1 MSADHAYRY
10 DVWKSACSFLC
21 KCSTRFSIDLL
32 DGFEGLLTNVR
43 NCMANRNVELSQLAT
58 KAYLALLKQ
67 AGQLLCEQFR
77 LAGLTESPV
86 LTAARSDLF
95 INVIKHLMQNV
106 STQSTSLSDTVVAI
120 TGLSHICEISAL
132 LMSSHEFLNVICC
145 VLDRIQSTEL
155 SRIKMFSTISISID
169 GYDASQLLLATI
181 TIYRVLQ
188 VTVLP
193 KINRA
198 TNHTDLE
205 RAVKLTDQLEQL
217 AMQLALLCVE
227 LYPFAPVKLSTV
239 LGTAI
244 QSAAEHMTK
253 TELRSTNIGLTVY
266 RAVIRCCCHQP
277 IVFAPL
283 QIPATTGS
291 PRQQKVYNPLPDAPI
306 TCRDYV
312 PLWQALLGLDQSKS
326 DSDNSV
332 PAATITLRHFVQTVL
347 RLIRRFDLNYTVCTS
362 ETFPG
367 NEEMMGPDKPTETE
381 SCGLGAQLDF
391 AEVQALVEEPS
402 GLVSFRSPK
411 DIVLFVNLVDLVE
424 FPLLAGFY
432 KMLQLFVTA
441 GVHSGF
447 FRDGFVDDSPLL
459 SVTHDE
465 WLTTRQCLV
474 QFVSGLSTLQAPA
487 SALNISTGQL
497 WADLR
502 MNQLQLIFSL
512 PAIIFIPSLISPEFH
527 DQGVQEFAKRV
538 YPKLGSG
545 LSVKTQFLSVLYPAL
560 RRMLTSPNTSS
571 IVINS
576 QSSKTSLASYYD
588 RLIRSDQKTR
598 QNFGQTLRL
607 LNRIQTLQVASYEL
621 DDTCT
626 TTLKPGKFG
635 GQHNLR
641 AQVQLLGLLSKLGG
655 PLLSFEH
662 SLFVGSAAN
671 ASKSINRSVR
681 SSSDAFRIC
690 VPFTDI
696 RMYLVLTD
704 LHLVEVV
711 SHEVYQTDGAR
722 LIAAAEYLH
731 ALIRYMVGRLANVI
745 QPFRRFVQPS
755 NFHSDLIDSLT
766 SSEVIGGGDGHL
778 FQSTAAAGSTSQ
790 SETDYPSTT
799 RDLVLWR
806 RLILICFRL
815 ATNKQ
820 VHVNRLFRNL
830 MLQLARW
837 FGAYAASSHQESI
850 CFFKTLLEL
859 LHLGGSPVS
868 PVDPFPGCRSETS
881 VPYDASNNPDLESL
895 QNLAALCL
903 RIFFICSTCR
913 ASAPPGASANQLQQ
927 VNPKICTHSSYALFE
942 RLLDQALFAIRCL
955 HSQSDL
961 GPLTA
966 LNKTLLPIMCQ
977 DPNLVG
983 IHVFEILDTLLVALD
998 TLHSEHTILGS
1009 CSTVPLCADNG
1020 TVLYDLLAKAIR
1032 RVVRIVLLRSRDLP
1046 LGSRLIDESSP
1057 EYHKPALARACEPK
1071 KARLD
1076 APSSS
1081 RFGVD
1086 SATSSNLPYK
1096 CRCPKGWREAS
1107 LHACFW
1113 ALFGRVVKPT
1123 LLQYSSQSGSERHQL
1138 CLELSLKVAHLLS
1151 PSANDRG
1158 PPGAT
1163 CLLTSQP
1170 SSAQLFFQSLLDKS
1184 IVSAIVQR
1192 LLPTANFKQPIV
1204 LLSDHFSGFET
1215 IADSITTPLLTYP
1228 ALEDSDPLL
1237 LRISVFTCLPYPM
1250 NQSETE
1256 AMTSLTGIG
1265 NSSTQPNLSRLC
1277 HIFASL
1283 ADCLENGSTPKQL
1296 LAVDTFGPMILETFT
1311 QLQTCPSFGND
1322 NPSLHNLV
1330 INVLRLALTSSVSVK
1345 IVEYLLDC
1353 ILSTSTC
1360 TNSRVVCTVLGG
1372 DALLRLLLFG
1382 ETNVNHTIWK
1392 PQQQSRALLTT
1403 TVLIRRIRAL
1413 TTNPVD
1419 SPDLPAAIS
1428 LMNSC
1433 LDVCLTVESDTGH
1446 RSSVFVQL
1454 ACLELCYALI
1464 APIHSSSAE
1473 DNSSTLQTDYLRRV
1487 QDKFLFPLLLFCSHN
1502 ALESF
1507 ATKHVIEWINILQKV
1522 TSQQESKL
1530 ADSVSRL
1537 LAAELCLNLFALIY
1551 NRLPK
1556 QCTHDKDAQLV
1567 NIVWR
1572 ANDSSQSMPDCKGVE
1587 LTRSVMKFADTIFNQ
1602 INNDL
1607 SVSSH
1612 NHSGQTAISKLC
1624 RRVLVAAWSCLSA
1637 TVCATQTRDNFF
1649 MHLLSPCLFTRLL
1662 PDSTEFPFHLPE
1674 QHSILVRGRFPNVP
1688 EVLWSDSDFNVLD
1701 SHRNVSLST
1710 RAPERSTDRKSY
1722 TVTSEKALFE
1732 GSTLA
1737 LELHRFDHLAGTQW
1751 LAQYRTDKPMLSQ
1764 ESSHFGNTVHEILK
1778 SEHFR
1783 QPPGVRLVQDSVN
1796 CEPLMASFTGF
1807 LKRLYQLRAAPD
1819 PDEVATEEP
1828 FWLQYLRRE
1837 FNGPNVS
1844 VNVQTFILKLLINA
1858 PEAFLPYGQPWFTI
1872 ISRFLLANP
1881 AGVVTCSIQSPTFTT
1896 LFTDLCLTLASW
1908 ADQSQPQRVVP
1919 CTPEECLLGT
1929 QLLSMFVVH
1938 LGSLEEK
1945 IGTVQSS
1952 APKRSTSLS
1961 QRGLVDL
1968 FELLVDC
1975 WGEFLKPP
1983 YQAFFN
1989 KFNRTDVTPNQ
2000 LLVTLELFRIV
2011 LRSDMI
2017 CRLEDANPYLE
2028 SFANALSSSLE
2039 HPNKDVSNAAFTIC
2053 ALFLDRFQQPLVTIP
2068 KATVASGTNTTVDH
2082 VGSLQQPHIEPSSLQ
2097 SLAGQ
2102 LWIKVVRFNSQ
2113 QGTINSSL
2121 TSSGLFGA
2129 VCQAA
2134 ICWEPLRSR
2143 VLQLVSVTSQCL
2155 HSDNSS
2161 LHSLLNLLRHF
2172 MLTRSNPSE
2181 LDLNTIMHCLF
2192 STDKIDLSSSKLEQ
2206 HFFNLLATKT
2216 SDIVELGL
2224 TIGAEWINLLTR
2236 YSDRSISF
2244 SIYKPYINSILRTA
2258 LRCLDDNRPKSVHAA
2273 AYQVYMATWKC
2284 ALKLTFTEELLLAK
2298 FGMLFGLS
2306 VESDTELS
2314 AKVRSFFSRNCL
2326 PATTL
2331 DRAVCVLSD
2340 CGAVGSI
2347 QESLPEEDL
2356 DWFRVLVGQFFHS
2369 LLSACVSLVLEPA
2382 TLTTEYSQPFF
2393 DQPLDPGVSFG
2404 HLNLPDPL
2412 CVTTFDLDP
2421 TLASLAP
2428 LFITQTALPEVHLT
2442 SRADALVTAPSTIT
2456 LLTEPTDGTQLTQP
2470 VVGTR
2475 NNRTTCHDPPL
2486 KVSSISATLMS
2497 LENSRQKEESGE
2509 TNSDE
2514 PYNPSSHQLR
2524 VARIQKR
2531 LNARDLTQLEPSSVK
2546 SPQKTTRQIFRERAV
2561 ARHRAELRF
2570 TSLSARVLRSFGQ
2583 STSAP
2588 IKTYR
2593 YGALPDVET
2602 VTPSSMI
2609 EPLNRLAAVSS
2620 PMSHALFVQLFSS
2633 LLRTNLSPD
2642 VRKHS
2647 VSQQLSHSLN
2657 ELLHLACQ
2665 LAIFSD
2671 STLDVQSVVSAC
2683 FALLSQL
2690 LGAFWPRR
2698 ATVPQDV
2705 PVSLDSTVIATSAL
2719 LSNLESDAIVLLEW
2733 LFISGDTSNLCL
2745 YQESQQSDT
2754 SEQWWADPV
2763 EIRIFPKPSDSL
2775 PHLLPGSITASVVW
2789 WDLVRLY
2796 RSLGRF
2802 DDMIGWLRDRWVEGT
2817 PLLRRIGYALVTIGL
2832 PNYTAARLAFEEIL
2846 ETTQLWDD
2854 CPPYMD
2860 SGLQSLC
2867 RDGLL
2872 TCLDR
2877 MSHWEDLDRLA
2888 ASNLKTL
2895 AIDISFRDPNP
2906 SVELCNPDQ
2915 IPFSSVWPPLYSEP
2929 SMIESVLPFL
2939 FKARLKRVQE
2949 AMICSHFEGSIDIS
2963 DLEASGIDL
2972 NDLVESAL
2980 HHDGIRAIFEARF
2993 AEELSLF
3000 FCWKGDFVRAQYF
3013 CDQAFNHCALV
3024 RYFSTILELCSHIV
3038 YLITAAF
3045 LLVRLHCQFVRI
3057 PPRSSLPYTSRFIS
3071 CLCYLQGIG
3080 SQQKTQFTYFN
3091 DRVISSAGAHG
3102 TGLFYLTILCSKLS
3116 SCASSNTDDNSSVC
3130 ACFLD
3135 EVVLKLRMVEA
3146 EASIAQALPA
3156 LALNQLKS
3164 IRVLAQ
3170 RDSLEISDSTNR
3182 LSDPMHTCWWWLRWC
3197 QAFADAWVTW
3207 TDEALVVNANLSAS
3221 SDIFGS
3227 AAHQVYAWSDLV
3239 NGVANA
3245 GLHLVK
3251 CAVIKP
3257 HLVIDTGQ
3265 ATSTQFIYATKLGR
3279 LLSRLSLLVDL
3290 QSVKA
3295 RDTCEVLST
3304 MERLQSLR
3312 QQLALMPTSPID
3324 SQCTTVPH
3332 NASEWVASYSSYFCS
3347 MASKVALTL
3356 YTQQMPDANAVPRV
3370 DGVAFAE
3377 PMIVLADFCDRKITE
3392 GTISTDESSNAP
3404 GTVFVRCFIEATLRA
3419 MRLGCHSGQLRFARA
3434 LQLASAIPPLSA
3446 GVLSDLHNL
3455 FISMTLEIPSWM
3467 FLQWLDLLLAG
3478 LFVSTTVEPYLVQE
3492 LIDRI
3497 ATEHTHLALSS
3508 FVVITSACVE
3518 DNWSQSMSTNGTVGY
3533 SLDHISAI
3541 ARPTIKKLFR
3551 VLSSSLLFNRFLEEL
3566 SFLEEPRTVLKILTA
3581 CAQVFGLDGGRL
3593 CDVTVRDFEH
3603 ALKSVEELLN
3613 KATEVTNSRR
3623 LSDYSPWLAQFTAPE
3638 HSSGQE
3644 LKMPMAAYT
3653 YDYYSRPSQSVLIYR
3668 VESSISS
3675 LASLR
3680 QPKLI
3685 SVQGTDAKRYCWL
3698 VKAGEDLR
3706 QDARLQH
3713 LFTVT
3718 NHAFERAVDDSQVS
3732 STMDAV
3738 TQSCSPVPL
3747 KTYAVVPM
3755 SCRLG
3760 LVQWL
3765 ESTTTLL
3772 AFYKSVMQPSEMVIF
3787 NAYYPKL
3794 DEYEWV
3800 DDDALEGVPLVLQ
3813 GTPVKVVKT
3822 PNLGL
3827 ADLDQTPIHI
3837 ETLHLLQRLLK
3848 SFRRPFKKRKRPSGS
3863 AHHIIISQAPTET
3876 ISTVQ
3881 SMSNACSPTTDG
3893 ATGTPRSAMPV
3904 QPVAAPVPSPPLAP
3918 TSASPPPPNPAPAP
3932 VPPAIPPQSVAPVS
3946 PRFEMPSGGS
3956 PSPPQVSSPSSG
3968 LSQTT
3973 LSMGTEQ
3980 LQATLMP
3987 TVQQA
3992 PLALAPLLA
4001 EIGAILLA
4009 SQPAIGAALGLA
4021 TGDLAHGAHTVTP
4034 VTLSQPKFSLAAA
4047 APAMLG
4053 MPISTMLP
4061 VSQMSAQAAVND
4073 ARSSITSELLNLV
4086 NTLQQQQELQ
4096 RQQLQQQQ
4104 QLQQEQQNLI
4114 QQQRSQLAQQMQQ
4127 PQPSVQPPSVQPVV
4141 PQPIQTLDQQSRAV
4155 FPSVGGQVTGVD
4167 GSDNGITGSS
4177 QLQMLLQQQQ
4187 QQQIQ
4192 PDTKT
4197 IISMVPQTV
4206 LTLSTDD
4213 NGYDDEGHLVP
4224 YPSLH
4229 RTRTVRKRKKFV
4241 TRIGDRH
4248 PLNFLLCLKTGS
4260 LIGIDFGYAFGVTT
4274 LVLPI
4279 PELVPFRLTVSQR
4292 ELLQPSG
4299 PGGSFG
4305 VGLTR
4310 VLSAMRAAKSLL
4322 SSLLQV
4328 FIKDTSCWSIYSQFT
4343 QQSQQE
4349 FCRER
4354 LELTLHKL
4362 MGYCPASLLV
4372 NEVAIRYGTHPW
4384 FIEFRRTVESLLGP
4398 VGQSMSPSSLTTE
4411 EQARRLSRLL
4421 AELENAVELVV
4432 LRAIHMAITTELTQ
4446 ILNTDAA
4453 KLNVKV
4459 PNTLGSS
4466 LLYYIYFGDVIG
4478 YKEQIAAIDQPITV
4492 QYTKTASSWVNI
4504 EAKTAAGIV
4513 MSSGGLTLQVIERL
4527 VTEDVTF
4534 TCPQMAFQEAEIECT
4549 VQSTTGSHLLGS
4561 IQFGSGTFER
4571 FTVPESGWEMM
4582 HPSASRFTEST
4593 TACPDATLII
4603 PGTSARYT
4611 GLLSE
4616 INLHAAISGSF
4627 KLLVSL

>member
-1 MSADHAYRY
+1 M
-10 DVWKSACSFLC
+10 
-21 KCSTRFSIDLL
+21 
-32 DGFEGLLTNVR
+32 
-43 NCMANRNVELSQLAT
+43 
-58 KAYLALLKQ
+58 
-67 AGQLLCEQFR
+67 
-77 LAGLTESPV
+77 
-86 LTAARSDLF
+86 
-95 INVIKHLMQNV
+95 
-106 STQSTSLSDTVVAI
+106 
-120 TGLSHICEISAL
+120 
-132 LMSSHEFLNVICC
+132 
-145 VLDRIQSTEL
+145 
-155 SRIKMFSTISISID
+155 
-169 GYDASQLLLATI
+169 
-181 TIYRVLQ
+181 
-188 VTVLP
+188 
-193 KINRA
+193 
-198 TNHTDLE
+198 
-205 RAVKLTDQLEQL
+205 
-217 AMQLALLCVE
+217 
-227 LYPFAPVKLSTV
+227 
-239 LGTAI
+239 
-244 QSAAEHMTK
+244 
-253 TELRSTNIGLTVY
+253 
-266 RAVIRCCCHQP
+266 
-277 IVFAPL
+277 
-283 QIPATTGS
+283 
-291 PRQQKVYNPLPDAPI
+291 
-306 TCRDYV
+306 
-312 PLWQALLGLDQSKS
+312 
-326 DSDNSV
+326 
-332 PAATITLRHFVQTVL
+332 QTVL
-347 RLIRRFDLNYTVCTS
+347 RLIRRLDLNYTVCTF
-362 ETFPG
+362 EEFPG

-424 FPLLAGFY
+424 GLFDGTFSKYLVPFLPELIKVTVAMVGRFPLLAGFY
-432 KMLQLFVTA
+432 KVLQLFVTA

-447 FRDGFVDDSPLL
+447 FRDDFVDDLPLL
-459 SVTHDE
+459 SITHDE

-487 SALNISTGQL
+487 LALNISTGQL
-497 WADLR
+497 WTDLR
-502 MNQLQLIFSL
+502 MNQLQFVFSL

-571 IVINS
+571 IVIHS
-576 QSSKTSLASYYD
+576 QSFKTPLASYYD
-588 RLIRSDQKTR
+588 RLIRGDRKTR
-598 QNFGQTLRL
+598 QNFVQTLRL
-607 LNRIQTLQVASYEL
+607 LNRIQTLQIASHEL

-626 TTLKPGKFG
+626 TAVKPGRFG

-641 AQVQLLGLLSKLGG
+641 AQVQLLRLLSKLGG

-662 SLFVGSAAN
+662 YLLVESAAN
-671 ASKSINRSVR
+671 APKSVNRSVR
-681 SSSDAFRIC
+681 NSSDAFRFC

-696 RMYLVLTD
+696 RIYLVLTD
-704 LHLVEVV
+704 PHLVEVV
-711 SHEVYQTDGAR
+711 SHEVYQTDGAG

-731 ALIRYMVGRLANVI
+731 ALIRYMVGRLANVT

-766 SSEVIGGGDGHL
+766 SSEVIGQGDGHL

-790 SETDYPSTT
+790 SETDYPSATG
-799 RDLVLWR
+799 DLGLWR

-815 ATNKQ
+815 AINKQ
-820 VHVNRLFRNL
+820 VHRKLNCKKLEVNHISMFYWHSFLS
-830 MLQLARW
+830 
-837 FGAYAASSHQESI
+837 ASTNS
-850 CFFKTLLEL
+850 
-859 LHLGGSPVS
+859 
-868 PVDPFPGCRSETS
+868 
-881 VPYDASNNPDLESL
+881 DLESL

-903 RIFFICSTCR
+903 RTFLICSTCR

-927 VNPKICTHSSYALFE
+927 VNSKICTQSNYLLFE
-942 RLLDQALFAIRCL
+942 RLLDQTLFALRRL

-983 IHVFEILDTLLVALD
+983 IHVFEVLDTLLVALD

-1009 CSTVPLCADNG
+1009 CSTVALCADNG
-1020 TVLYDLLAKAIR
+1020 TVLYDLLAKTIR
-1032 RVVRIVLLRSRDLP
+1032 RVVRIVLLRSRNLP
-1046 LGSRLIDESSP
+1046 LGSRLIDESSA
-1057 EYHKPALARACEPK
+1057 EYRKPALARACEPK

-1081 RFGVD
+1081 RSAME
-1086 SATSSNLPYK
+1086 SATSSNLPYT

-1113 ALFGRVVKPT
+1113 ALFGRVTKPT
-1123 LLQYSSQSGSERHQL
+1123 SLQPSSQSGSERHQL

-1151 PSANDRG
+1151 PSSNDRG
-1158 PPGAT
+1158 PPDAT
-1163 CLLTSQP
+1163 CVLTSQP
-1170 SSAQLFFQSLLDKS
+1170 SSSQLFFQSLPDKS

-1192 LLPTANFKQPIV
+1192 NPEPVLFVQTMLTKKLSAYRLLHPH
-1204 LLSDHFSGFET
+1204 D
-1215 IADSITTPLLTYP
+1215 
-1228 ALEDSDPLL
+1228 
-1237 LRISVFTCLPYPM
+1237 
-1250 NQSETE
+1250 QSETD
-1256 AMTSLTGIG
+1256 AVASFTGIG
-1265 NSSTQPNLSRLC
+1265 NSSVKLNPSRLC

-1283 ADCLENGSTPKQL
+1283 ADCLKNESTPKQL

-1311 QLQTCPSFGND
+1311 Q
-1322 NPSLHNLV
+1322 
-1330 INVLRLALTSSVSVK
+1330 VK

-1353 ILSTSTC
+1353 LLSTSTG
-1360 TNSRVVCTVLGG
+1360 TSSRVVCTVLGS

-1382 ETNVNHTIWK
+1382 ETDVKHTVWK

-1403 TVLIRRIRAL
+1403 TVLLRRIRAL
-1413 TTNPVD
+1413 ATNPVD
-1419 SPDLPAAIS
+1419 SPDLTAAIS

-1433 LDVCLTVESDTGH
+1433 LDMCLTVESGTRNHKTTSKPSEPTGLSPRLVELVLSEWQTTFDVLLNRPSCDQKCSSLVDLISLIENLLLLGSKTRLLDMLSVLIPGRVSHPRNESHPESISSATALLEQQTVCTTVSSTLQTLLATQLPISNVEFTQDKSKAMEYENVFLSLLACLELTGSCEVLQALVIPFCRETDHPMDRNLYTSLQKTMTRFGSHLAVYFSQHPMNSFVSLSSLLLCSH
-1446 RSSVFVQL
+1446 RSSVFAQL
-1454 ACLELCYALI
+1454 ACLELCYTLI
-1464 APIHSSSAE
+1464 APIHSSSVE
-1473 DNSSTLQTDYLRRV
+1473 DNSSALQTDYLRRV

-1507 ATKHVIEWINILQKV
+1507 ATKHVIEWINILQKA
-1522 TSQQESKL
+1522 TSQQEPKL

-1537 LAAELCLNLFALIY
+1537 LAAELCLNLFGLIY

-1572 ANDSSQSMPDCKGVE
+1572 ANESPQSVPDCKGVE
-1587 LTRSVMKFADTIFNQ
+1587 LTRSVMNC
-1602 INNDL
+1602 N
-1607 SVSSH
+1607 
-1612 NHSGQTAISKLC
+1612 
-1624 RRVLVAAWSCLSA
+1624 R
-1637 TVCATQTRDNFF
+1637 
-1649 MHLLSPCLFTRLL
+1649 LSPCLFTRLL

-1674 QHSILVRGRFPNVP
+1674 QHPILVRGRFLNVP
-1688 EVLWSDSDFNVLD
+1688 EILWSDNDFDVLD
-1701 SHRNVSLST
+1701 SHRNSSLST
-1710 RAPERSTDRKSY
+1710 RASERPTDRTSY
-1722 TVTSEKALFE
+1722 TVTSEKTLFE

-1737 LELHRFDHLAGTQW
+1737 LELHRFDHLAGTQVLVRYFHSFMKLSRSPYRPNLATLICQQASW

-1764 ESSHFGNTVHEILK
+1764 ESSYFDNTMHEILK
-1778 SEHFR
+1778 SKHFR
-1783 QPPGVRLVQDSVN
+1783 QPPGVRLVEDSVN

-1819 PDEVATEEP
+1819 SN
-1828 FWLQYLRRE
+1828 Q
-1837 FNGPNVS
+1837 
-1844 VNVQTFILKLLINA
+1844 
-1858 PEAFLPYGQPWFTI
+1858 AFLPHGQPWFTI

-1881 AGVVTCSIQSPTFTT
+1881 VGVVTCSIQSPTFTT

-1908 ADQSQPQRVVP
+1908 ADQSQPRRVVP

-1945 IGTVQSS
+1945 AGTVPSS

-1961 QRGLVDL
+1961 RRGLVDL

-1975 WGEFLKPP
+1975 WGEVLKPP

-1989 KFNRTDVTPNQ
+1989 EFNRTDVTPNQ

-2028 SFANALSSSLE
+2028 CFANALSSSLE

-2068 KATVASGTNTTVDH
+2068 SATVASDTSTTVDH
-2082 VGSLQQPHIEPSSLQ
+2082 VNSLQQPHIEPSSLQ
-2097 SLAGQ
+2097 PLAGQ
-2102 LWIKVVRFNSQ
+2102 LWTKVVRLNSQ
-2113 QGTINSSL
+2113 QGVINSSL
-2121 TSSGLFGA
+2121 TSPRWDSLNVSSGLFGA

-2134 ICWEPLRSR
+2134 ICWEPLRPR

-2155 HSDNSS
+2155 HSDSSS

-2172 MLTRSNPSE
+2172 MLASSTPSE
-2181 LDLNTIMHCLF
+2181 LDLNIIMHCLF

-2206 HFFNLLATKT
+2206 HFFNLLSTKT

-2224 TIGAEWINLLTR
+2224 TVGAEWINLLTR
-2236 YSDRSISF
+2236 YSDRSIPF
-2244 SIYKPYINSILRTA
+2244 TIYKPYINSILRTA
-2258 LRCLDDNRPKSVHAA
+2258 LRCLDVSRPKSVHAA
-2273 AYQVYMATWKC
+2273 AYQVFMAAWKC
-2284 ALKLTFTEELLLAK
+2284 AVKLTFTEELLLAK

-2314 AKVRSFFSRNCL
+2314 TEVRSFFSRNCL
-2326 PATTL
+2326 PADTL
-2331 DRAVCVLSD
+2331 DRAVRILAD

-2347 QESLPEEDL
+2347 QESLPEEDV
-2356 DWFRVLVGQFFHS
+2356 DWFRDLVGQFFHS
-2369 LLSACVSLVLEPA
+2369 LLSACVGLVLEPA
-2382 TLTTEYSQPFF
+2382 TLTAEYNQPFF

-2404 HLNLPDPL
+2404 QLNLPDPL
-2412 CVTTFDLDP
+2412 CATTFDLDP

-2442 SRADALVTAPSTIT
+2442 SRANTLAPVSSTIA

-2470 VVGTR
+2470 VVGNR
-2475 NNRTTCHDPPL
+2475 NHRTTRHDPSPT
-2486 KVSSISATLMS
+2486 VSSISATLTS
-2497 LENSRQKEESGE
+2497 LENSRQKVESGE
-2509 TNSDE
+2509 TSSDE
-2514 PYNPSSHQLR
+2514 PYNRSSHQLR

-2546 SPQKTTRQIFRERAV
+2546 SPQKTTRQIFREQAV

-2570 TSLSARVLRSFGQ
+2570 TSLSARVHRSFGQ
-2583 STSAP
+2583 STSVP

-2602 VTPSSMI
+2602 VTPSSII

-2665 LAIFSD
+2665 LVTFSD
-2671 STLDVQSVVSAC
+2671 STLAVQSVVSAC
-2683 FALLSQL
+2683 CALLSQL
-2690 LGAFWPRR
+2690 LGAFWPGPV
-2698 ATVPQDV
+2698 TVPQDV

-2733 LFISGDTSNLCL
+2733 LFISGDVSNLCVN
-2745 YQESQQSDT
+2745 QESQQSDT
-2754 SEQWWADPV
+2754 SEHWWADPFELRV
-2763 EIRIFPKPSDSL
+2763 FPKPSDSL
-2775 PHLLPGSITASVVW
+2775 PHLLQGSTGDVATASVVW

-2802 DDMIGWLRDRWVEGT
+2802 DDVIGWLRDRWVEGT
-2817 PLLRRIGYALVTIGL
+2817 PLLRHIGYALVTIGL

-2867 RDGLL
+2867 RDCLL

-2877 MSHWEDLDRLA
+2877 MTHWEDLDRLA

-2895 AIDISFRDPNP
+2895 AIDMSFRDPNP

-2915 IPFSSVWPPLYSEP
+2915 IPFSSVWPSLYSEP
-2929 SMIESVLPFL
+2929 SMIESVLPSL

-2949 AMICSHFEGSIDIS
+2949 AMICSHIEDSIDTS

-2980 HHDGIRAIFEARF
+2980 QHDGIRAILEARF

-3000 FCWKGDFVRAQYF
+3000 FCWKDDFVRAQYF

-3024 RYFSTILELCSHIV
+3024 RYFPTIFELCNRIV
-3038 YLITAAF
+3038 YLVTGAF
-3045 LLVRLHCQFVRI
+3045 LLFTSLHFF
-3057 PPRSSLPYTSRFIS
+3057 SRFLSRVYATYKELGDCRKSNSHTSMIALS
-3071 CLCYLQGIG
+3071 RSQVLTELGEFLHLAKEVNITLPSIQHLAQTWTMRSPHPTLCPL
-3080 SQQKTQFTYFN
+3080 SVWN
-3091 DRVISSAGAHG
+3091 DVVLNR
-3102 TGLFYLTILCSKLS
+3102 LFYLTILCSKLS
-3116 SCASSNTDDNSSVC
+3116 SCASSDADDNSSAC
-3130 ACFLD
+3130 ARFLD
-3135 EVVLKLRMVEA
+3135 ETVLKLRMVEA

-3170 RDSLEISDSTNR
+3170 HDPLEISDNTNTR
-3182 LSDPMHTCWWWLRWC
+3182 SDPIHTCWWWLRWC

-3207 TDEALVVNANLSAS
+3207 TDEALVVNANLLSAS
-3221 SDIFGS
+3221 SATSGS
-3227 AAHQVYAWSDLV
+3227 TAHQVYAWSDLV

-3257 HLVIDTGQ
+3257 QLVIDTGQ

-3295 RDTCEVLST
+3295 RDNCEVLST

-3324 SQCTTVPH
+3324 SQWTTVPH

-3347 MASKVALTL
+3347 MASKAAVAL
-3356 YTQQMPDANAVPRV
+3356 YTQQLPHANGVPRV
-3370 DGVAFAE
+3370 DGVAFSE

-3419 MRLGCHSGQLRFARA
+3419 MRLGFRSGQLRFARA
-3434 LQLASAIPPLSA
+3434 LQLASTIPLLSA
-3446 GVLSDLHNL
+3446 GVPSDLHNL
-3455 FISMTLEIPSWM
+3455 FISMTSEIPSWM

-3497 ATEHTHLALSS
+3497 ATEYTHLALSS
-3508 FVVITSACVE
+3508 FVVITSACIE
-3518 DNWSQSMSTNGTVGY
+3518 DNWSQSMSTDGTVGY

-3551 VLSSSLLFNRFLEEL
+3551 LLSSSPLFNRFLEEL
-3566 SFLEEPRTVLKILTA
+3566 SFLEEPRTVLKEWFSTRAKPLITRTVPGSDARRVVCEHYMTLIKRSFRRPVLTCLTDDDRAQLRPLAKKITYYYDNSTVFTKRGVHRQCAYRIARLCVGYRPPVATQTGYVWQRGFKLILTA
-3581 CAQVFGLDGGRL
+3581 CAQVFGLDGDRL
-3593 CDVTVRDFEH
+3593 CDVTVEDFGH
-3603 ALKSVEELLN
+3603 ALKFVEEMLN
-3613 KATEVTNSRR
+3613 KTTEVTNSRR

-3638 HSSGQE
+3638 HPSGQE
-3644 LKMPMAAYT
+3644 LKMPVAAYT
-3653 YDYYSRPSQSVLIYR
+3653 YDCSSRPSQSVLIYR

-3685 SVQGTDAKRYCWL
+3685 CLQGTDAKRYCWL

-3732 STMDAV
+3732 STVDAV
-3738 TQSCSPVPL
+3738 TQSSSPVPL

-3787 NAYYPKL
+3787 KYVTHPLSFSHLQRSWSVLELVLLSCYVSIVASSWFPRQNRPVLREPVPLTPRRVRHFHKHLRHHGGYHASNAREDWKHYAYRIAHRRPRPVYVSPFESAYYPKL

-3881 SMSNACSPTTDG
+3881 SMSNACSPATDG

-3918 TSASPPPPNPAPAP
+3918 APAPPPPPNPAPAP
-3932 VPPAIPPQSVAPVS
+3932 VPPASPPQSVAPVS
-3946 PRFEMPSGGS
+3946 PRFEMPIGGS
-3956 PSPPQVSSPSSG
+3956 PSPPPVSSPPSG

-3987 TVQQA
+3987 TVQQV

-4009 SQPAIGAALGLA
+4009 SQPTIGAALGLT
-4021 TGDLAHGAHTVTP
+4021 TGDLVHGAHAVAP

-4053 MPISTMLP
+4053 MPVSTMLP
-4061 VSQMSAQAAVND
+4061 VSQMS
-4073 ARSSITSELLNLV
+4073 T
-4086 NTLQQQQELQ
+4086 
-4096 RQQLQQQQ
+4096 
-4104 QLQQEQQNLI
+4104 
-4114 QQQRSQLAQQMQQ
+4114 
-4127 PQPSVQPPSVQPVV
+4127 
-4141 PQPIQTLDQQSRAV
+4141 QTA
-4155 FPSVGGQVTGVD
+4155 VTGGD

-4187 QQQIQ
+4187 QQQLQ

-4241 TRIGDRH
+4241 TR
-4248 PLNFLLCLKTGS
+4248 K
-4260 LIGIDFGYAFGVTT
+4260 LI
-4274 LVLPI
+4274 
-4279 PELVPFRLTVSQR
+4279 R
-4292 ELLQPSG
+4292 
-4299 PGGSFG
+4299 
-4305 VGLTR
+4305 
-4310 VLSAMRAAKSLL
+4310 RA
-4322 SSLLQV
+4322 
-4328 FIKDTSCWSIYSQFT
+4328 KDA
-4343 QQSQQE
+4343 
-4349 FCRER
+4349 
-4354 LELTLHKL
+4354 L
-4362 MGYCPASLLV
+4362 MY
-4372 NEVAIRYGTHPW
+4372 
-4384 FIEFRRTVESLLGP
+4384 
-4398 VGQSMSPSSLTTE
+4398 
-4411 EQARRLSRLL
+4411 
-4421 AELENAVELVV
+4421 
-4432 LRAIHMAITTELTQ
+4432 
-4446 ILNTDAA
+4446 
-4453 KLNVKV
+4453 
-4459 PNTLGSS
+4459 
-4466 LLYYIYFGDVIG
+4466 
-4478 YKEQIAAIDQPITV
+4478 
-4492 QYTKTASSWVNI
+4492 
-4504 EAKTAAGIV
+4504 
-4513 MSSGGLTLQVIERL
+4513 
-4527 VTEDVTF
+4527 
-4534 TCPQMAFQEAEIECT
+4534 
-4549 VQSTTGSHLLGS
+4549 
-4561 IQFGSGTFER
+4561 
-4571 FTVPESGWEMM
+4571 
-4582 HPSASRFTEST
+4582 
-4593 TACPDATLII
+4593 
-4603 PGTSARYT
+4603 
-4611 GLLSE
+4611 
-4616 INLHAAISGSF
+4616 
-4627 KLLVSL
+4627 